1 MRHSEFWVRME
12 SALGRTYAR
21 SWADQQVIGEL
32 GGRTVAEA
40 LDQGES
46 PKSVWRAVWRT
57 LGLPPGEL

>member
-1 MRHSEFWVRME
+1 ME

-32 GGRTVAEA
+32 GGRTVMEA
-40 LDQGES
+40 LEGGEP
-46 PKSVWRAVWRT
+46 PKTVWRAVWRT